1 MLSLRLAIC
10 AIAFALASCG
20 GGGNVDDVPNADAA
34 KLSIKSQ
41 PADVVAVD
49 GEPASFAVDAVGND
63 TLTYQWRREEQPLS
77 GANGTSYTL
86 PNASQTD
93 DGAAFS
99 VLVSDGRTTVA
110 SAAATLKVTRQPI
123 APSIV
128 VPPASQTAFSGDSVS
143 FSVTA
148 SGTAPLSFSWQRDGI
163 NLAGETSATL
173 NLTATLAINGSK
185 FSVTI
190 TNKKGTIT
198 SSEATLSVLAKPAAP
213 TIVSQPT
220 SSMVTS
226 PASAVFGV
234 IATGTT
240 PLSYE
245 WRRNGIAVAG
255 AASATYTTPPT
266 TIFDSG
272 SVFTLVV
279 SNSVGSVVSNQGLLT
294 VSAAP
299 IAPTI
304 TIQPADQSVT
314 QGQMANFSV
323 ASSGTAPMTYQ
334 WRRNGLNITGA
345 NASTY
350 TTPATTPSAD
360 NGAQF
365 DVVVS
370 NAVGTAISRA
380 ADLTVSPILF
390 APAITDQPADQ
401 LVTQGQTAT
410 FSVAS
415 SGTAPMTYQW
425 RRSGFNI
432 TGANSSVYTTPATTP
447 SADNGAKFDVVVTN
461 SVSSATSRSAILT
474 VTAATSYLAGLLASI
489 PEGGWVK
496 ANSNFFSDVWPTGA
510 SLPPPTPGG
519 PHQIIPAW
527 SGFAWDTRRSDLILF
542 GGGHA
547 NYVGNEV
554 YVWKGSGGQW
564 TRGSLPS
571 RVDLSTSL
579 VIGNGAPQS
588 SHTYQTNSYVPL
600 LDRFVVFGGAAWN
613 SGGPLVNANGRTG
626 PWWWDPD
633 KAGANK
639 VGGQAGTGWDPSSL
653 GTDSWQVRSD
663 PWLGQAGP
671 SFVDGTSAY
680 RTENG
685 NDVLYVTMD
694 SNASG
699 WPGLYRYQLG
709 TSNTPDI
716 FQNVGTASE
725 GAVMYAGTAAI
736 DTQHGLYVRTA
747 LGTGPPGDLAVWR
760 LSDNNPANPGANRDI
775 AVQLFD
781 VNGTPVNFAGGA
793 SIAYDS
799 INSQFVIWDGLDR
812 GTVWLTIASF
822 NLDGSL
828 APFWTVKRAPSTTL
842 AQPVGSHVNS
852 VLGKWKY
859 APELRAFVALD
870 SPAASGDVWLYK
882 PPTR

>member
-20 GGGNVDDVPNADAA
+20 GGGNVDDVPNANAA

-77 GANGTSYTL
+77 GANSTSYTL
-86 PNASQTD
+86 PHASQTD

-123 APSIV
+123 APSIA
-128 VPPASQTAFSGDSVS
+128 VPPADQTSFDGDAVS

-148 SGTAPLSFSWQRDGI
+148 SGTAPLSYFWQRDGI

-173 NLTATLAINGSK
+173 NLTATLALNGSK
-185 FSVTI
+185 FSVI
-190 TNKKGTIT
+190 VTNKKGTIT
-198 SSEATLSVLAKPAAP
+198 SSQATLSVFAKPAAP

-220 SSMVTS
+220 SSTVTS

-234 IATGTT
+234 VATGTA
-240 PLSYE
+240 PLAYQ
-245 WRRNGIAVAG
+245 WQRNGIAVAG

-279 SNSVGSVVSNQGLLT
+279 SNSVGSVASNQALLT

-314 QGQMANFSV
+314 QGQMASFSV

-334 WRRNGLNITGA
+334 WRRGGLNITGA
-345 NASTY
+345 NTSAY
-350 TTPATTPSAD
+350 TTPATTTSAD
-360 NGAQF
+360 NGARF

-370 NAVGTAISRA
+370 
-380 ADLTVSPILF
+380 
-390 APAITDQPADQ
+390 
-401 LVTQGQTAT
+401 
-410 FSVAS
+410 
-415 SGTAPMTYQW
+415 
-425 RRSGFNI
+425 
-432 TGANSSVYTTPATTP
+432 
-447 SADNGAKFDVVVTN
+447 N
-461 SVSSATSRSAILT
+461 SVSSATSRAAILT
-474 VTAATSYLAGLLASI
+474 VTVPTSYLAGLLASI
-489 PEGGWVK
+489 PAGGWVK
-496 ANSNFFSDVWPTGA
+496 ANSNLFSDVWPTGA

-519 PHQIIPAW
+519 PAEVIRAW
-527 SGFAWDTRRSDLILF
+527 SGFAWDTKRSDLILF

-554 YVWKGSGGQW
+554 YVWKGSDGRW

-579 VIGNGAPQS
+579 VIGDGAPQS
-588 SHTYQTNSYVPL
+588 SHTYQTNSYAPL

-613 SGGPLVNANGRTG
+613 SGGSLVNANGRTG
-626 PWWWDPD
+626 PWWWDPS
-633 KAGANK
+633 KADANR
-639 VGGQAGTGWDPSSL
+639 VGGQDLTGWDPTTL
-653 GTDSWQVRSD
+653 GSNSWQVRSD
-663 PWLGQAGP
+663 PWLGQDRP
-671 SFVDGTSAY
+671 SFINGTSAY
-680 RTENG
+680 RAEDG
-685 NDVLYVTMD
+685 HDVIYVTMD
-694 SNASG
+694 SEASG
-699 WPGLYRYQLG
+699 WPSLYRYQLG
-709 TSNTPDI
+709 APGTPDL
-716 FQNVGTASE
+716 FQKVGSASG
-725 GAVMYAGTAAI
+725 GAVMYGGAAAI

-747 LGTGPPGDLAVWR
+747 QGTGPPGDLAVWR
-760 LSDNNPANPGANRDI
+760 LSNSSSANPEVTRDF
-775 AVQLFD
+775 AVQLLD
-781 VNGTPVNFAGGA
+781 VNGTPVNVAEGA

-799 INSQFVIWDGLDR
+799 MNEQFVIWDSLDR
-812 GTVWLTIASF
+812 GTVWITNASF
-822 NLDGSL
+822 NLDGSI
-828 APFWTVKRAPSTTL
+828 AQFWTVKRMLSTTV
-842 AQPVGSHVNS
+842 AQPMGNHLRT

-870 SPAASGDVWLYK
+870 SPAESGDVWLYK
-882 PPTR
+882 PPFR

>member
-86 PNASQTD
+86 PHASQTD

-123 APSIV
+123 APSIA
-128 VPPASQTAFSGDSVS
+128 VPPADQTSFDGDAVS

-148 SGTAPLSFSWQRDGI
+148 SGTAPLSYFWQRDGI

-173 NLTATLAINGSK
+173 NLTATLALNGSK
-185 FSVTI
+185 FSVI
-190 TNKKGTIT
+190 VTNKKGTIT
-198 SSEATLSVLAKPAAP
+198 SSQATLSVLAKPAAP

-220 SSMVTS
+220 SSTVTS

-234 IATGTT
+234 VATGTA
-240 PLSYE
+240 PLAYQ
-245 WRRNGIAVAG
+245 WQRNGIAVVG

-279 SNSVGSVVSNQGLLT
+279 SNSVGSVASNQALLT

-299 IAPTI
+299 IAPAI
-304 TIQPADQSVT
+304 TIQPADQSVN
-314 QGQMANFSV
+314 QGQTASFSV
-323 ASSGTAPMTYQ
+323 SSSGTAPMTYQ
-334 WRRNGLNITGA
+334 WRRGGLNITGA
-345 NASTY
+345 NTSAY
-350 TTPATTPSAD
+350 TTPATTTSAD
-360 NGAQF
+360 NGA
-365 DVVVS
+365 
-370 NAVGTAISRA
+370 R
-380 ADLTVSPILF
+380 
-390 APAITDQPADQ
+390 
-401 LVTQGQTAT
+401 
-410 FSVAS
+410 
-415 SGTAPMTYQW
+415 
-425 RRSGFNI
+425 
-432 TGANSSVYTTPATTP
+432 
-447 SADNGAKFDVVVTN
+447 FDVVVTN

-474 VTAATSYLAGLLASI
+474 VTAPTSYLAGLLASI

-671 SFVDGTSAY
+671 SFVNGTSAY

-699 WPGLYRYQLG
+699 WPGLHRYQLG

-799 INSQFVIWDGLDR
+799 INGQFVIWDGLDR